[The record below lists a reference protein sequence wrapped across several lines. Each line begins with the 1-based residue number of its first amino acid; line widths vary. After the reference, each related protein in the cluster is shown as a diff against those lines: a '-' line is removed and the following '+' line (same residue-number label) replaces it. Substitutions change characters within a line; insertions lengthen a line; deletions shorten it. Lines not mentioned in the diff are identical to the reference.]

1 LTVTNAV
8 ITFVLTAIFSTQN
21 INQLRRKSMKVSD
34 PNMDL
39 LSIKDPSFLKGMS
52 NHELQALSQEI
63 RQFLIEKLSVTG
75 GHIGPN
81 LGVVELTI
89 ALHKCFDSPNDKIIW
104 DVGHQSYVHKI
115 LTGRACEFDT
125 LRQYKGLCG
134 FPKRIESEHDVW
146 ETGHSSTS
154 LSAAM
159 GMAIAR
165 DLKKENSFILP
176 VIGDG
181 ALTGGMALEALNH
194 IGHEKKNMIVILND
208 NEMSIAPNVGALHT
222 ILGQLRTAG
231 KYQWVK
237 DELEVLLKKVPA
249 VGGKLAATAERIKD
263 SLKYLLV
270 SGMFFEEM
278 GFTYL
283 GPVDGHDY
291 DALFENL
298 AYAKKTEGPVML
310 HVITKKGKGFQPAES
325 DKKGTWHGTGPYK
338 MDTGAFVKPDL
349 VPPPAWSSLV
359 SETVRRLAREDER
372 IVAITPAMP
381 VGSKL
386 EGFASEFPDRMY
398 DVGIAEQH
406 AATVAAGLATQN
418 MKPFLAIYSTFL
430 QRAYD
435 QVVHDICR
443 QNLNVFIGIDRAGLV
458 GADGETHQGVFDIA
472 FLRHVPNLVLM
483 MPKDENEGQHMVY
496 TAINYNDGP
505 IAMRFPR
512 GNGLGVKMD
521 QDLKSIPIGTWEVL
535 KEGEDAAILTFGT
548 TIQMAM
554 EAAAILEKQGMSIK
568 VVNARFIK
576 PLDEKMLVELFS
588 QNTPILTIEEAV
600 LQGGFGSSVLEFA
613 HDQGYYQQV
622 IDRMGIPDQFIEH
635 GDVDS
640 LLEEIGMTTS
650 DVVKRMTI
658 LAKKRQQR
666 A

>member
-1 LTVTNAV
+1 M
-8 ITFVLTAIFSTQN
+8 VL
-21 INQLRRKSMKVSD
+21 LV
-34 PNMDL
+34 DL
-39 LSIKDPSFLKGMS
+39 LSIKDPSFLKG
-52 NHELQALSQEI
+52 LSQQQLQELSEDI

-89 ALHKCFDSPNDKIIW
+89 ALHTCFTSPKDKILW

-115 LTGRACEFDT
+115 LTGRASEFDT

-134 FPKRIESEHDVW
+134 FPKMIESEHDVW

-165 DLKKENSFILP
+165 DLKKEKSFVVP

-194 IGHEKKNMIVILND
+194 IGHEKKNLIVVLND
-208 NEMSIAPNVGALHT
+208 NEMSIAPNVGALHS
-222 ILGQLRTAG
+222 ILGRLRTAG
-231 KYQWVK
+231 KYHWAK
-237 DELEVLLKKVPA
+237 DELEYLLKKIPA
-249 VGGKLAATAERIKD
+249 VGGKLATTAERIKD

-283 GPVDGHDY
+283 GPVDGHNY
-291 DALFENL
+291 DELFENL
-298 AYAKKTEGPVML
+298 AYAKKTEGPVLL
-310 HVITKKGKGFQPAES
+310 HVITKKGKGYHPAES
-325 DKKGTWHGTGPYK
+325 DVVGTWHGTGPYK
-338 MDTGAFVKPDL
+338 IETGAFPKPAET
-349 VPPPAWSSLV
+349 PPPAWSKLV

-386 EGFASEFPDRMY
+386 EGFASEFPDRMF

-406 AATVAAGLATQN
+406 AATVAAGLATQK

-472 FLRHVPNLVLM
+472 FMRHMPNMVLM
-483 MPKDENEGQHMVY
+483 MPKDENEGQHMVN
-496 TAINYNDGP
+496 TALKYDDGP

-512 GNGLGVKMD
+512 GNGVGVPLDK
-521 QDLKSIPIGTWEVL
+521 DLKTIPIGTWEVI
-535 KEGEDAAILTFGT
+535 KEGEDVAILTFGT
-548 TIQMAM
+548 TIPMAL
-554 EAAAILEKQGMSIK
+554 EAAKHLEQQGISVK

-576 PLDEKMLVELFS
+576 PLDRQMLSELFERKM
-588 QNTPILTIEEAV
+588 PVLTIEEAV
-600 LQGGFGSSVLEFA
+600 LQGGFGSSILEFA
-613 HDQGYYQQV
+613 FENRYFDAV

-635 GDVDS
+635 GSVDELLKEIDLTVDS
-640 LLEEIGMTTS
+640 TIRKVIELTQ
-650 DVVKRMTI
+650 VKG
-658 LAKKRQQR
+658 KKGSFL
-666 A
+666 